1 MSRPL
6 LILRPEPGASRTVRA
21 ATALRL
27 DAVAVPLFAIEP
39 LHWFP
44 PDPVRFD
51 AVMFTSANAVRA
63 GGASLSRY
71 GALPAYAVGTA
82 TAEAARQTGF
92 SHVRE
97 GPGDAA
103 GLTALLE
110 AEGVLR
116 VLHFCGAHRRE
127 SAAPGLM
134 IERTTVYESAT
145 IERPEGLDEALEQAP
160 LALLHSPR
168 AAERFAALVD
178 ALGRSRATI
187 SVAAI
192 SPAAIA
198 AAGSGWARMEAAA
211 TPDDAALLALAARL
225 CDK

>member
-1 MSRPL
+1 MSRSL
-6 LILRPEPGASRTVRA
+6 LVLRPEPGASRTVRA
-21 ATALRL
+21 AAALRL
-27 DAVAVPLFAIEP
+27 EAIAVPLFAIEP

-63 GGASLSRY
+63 GGAGLARY
-71 GALPAYAVGTA
+71 GALPVYAVGAA
-82 TAEAARQTGF
+82 TADAARQAGF

-97 GPGDAA
+97 GPGDATD
-103 GLTALLE
+103 LTALLQ
-110 AEGVLR
+110 ADGVFR
-116 VLHFCGAHRRE
+116 AVHFCGAHRRE

-134 IERTTVYESAT
+134 IERVTVYESAA
-145 IERPEGLDEALEQAP
+145 IERPDGLDEALEEAP

-178 ALGRSRATI
+178 AIGWPRATI
-187 SVAAI
+187 SLAAI
-192 SPAAIA
+192 SPAAVA
-198 AAGSGWARMEAAA
+198 AAGSGWARTEAAA

-225 CDK
+225 CD

>member
-6 LILRPEPGASRTVRA
+6 LVLRPEPGATRTVRA
-21 ATALRL
+21 AAALRL
-27 DAVAVPLFAIEP
+27 EAIAVPLFAIEP

-63 GGASLSRY
+63 GGAGLARY
-71 GALPAYAVGTA
+71 GALPAFAVGAA
-82 TAEAARQTGF
+82 TADAARQAGF

-97 GPGDAA
+97 GPGDVS
-103 GLTALLE
+103 GLTALLQ
-110 AEGVLR
+110 AEGVFR
-116 VLHFCGAHRRE
+116 AVHFCGAHRRE

-134 IERTTVYESAT
+134 IERVPVYESAA
-145 IERPEGLDEALEQAP
+145 IERPDGLDEALEDAP

-168 AAERFAALVD
+168 AAERFARLVD
-178 ALGRSRATI
+178 AIGRPRASI
-187 SVAAI
+187 SIAAI

-198 AAGSGWARMEAAA
+198 AAGPGWARAEAAA
-211 TPDDAALLALAARL
+211 SPDDAALLALAARL
-225 CDK
+225 CD

>member
-21 ATALRL
+21 AATLRL
-27 DAVAVPLFAIEP
+27 DAIAVPLFAVEP

-63 GGASLSRY
+63 AGNGLARY
-71 GALPAYAVGTA
+71 GALPVYAVGTA
-82 TAEAARQTGF
+82 TAEAARQSGF

-103 GLTALLE
+103 GLTAMLE
-110 AEGVLR
+110 GDGVLR

-145 IERPEGLDEALEQAP
+145 IDRPEGLDDALEQAP

-178 ALGRSRATI
+178 ALGRSRAAI
-187 SVAAI
+187 PVAAI
-192 SPAAIA
+192 SPAAVA
-198 AAGSGWARMEAAA
+198 AAGPGWARTEAAA

-225 CDK
+225 CDR

>member
-21 ATALRL
+21 AAALRL
-27 DAVAVPLFAIEP
+27 NAVAIPLFAIEP
-39 LHWFP
+39 LPWFP

-63 GGASLSRY
+63 GGVGLARY
-71 GALPAYAVGTA
+71 GAMPAYGVGTA
-82 TAEAARQTGF
+82 TAEAARQAGF

-97 GPGDAA
+97 GPGDSA
-103 GLTALLE
+103 GLTALLQ
-110 AEGVLR
+110 ADGIFR
-116 VLHFCGAHRRE
+116 ALHFCGAHRRE

-134 IERTTVYESAT
+134 IERVTVYESAA
-145 IERPEGLDEALEQAP
+145 IERPEGLDEALESAP

-168 AAERFAALVD
+168 AAERFATLVD
-178 ALGRSRATI
+178 AIGWSRAAI

-192 SPAAIA
+192 SPAAVA
-198 AAGSGWARMEAAA
+198 AAGSGWANMDAAES
-211 TPDDAALLALAARL
+211 PDDAALLALAARL
-225 CDK
+225 CD